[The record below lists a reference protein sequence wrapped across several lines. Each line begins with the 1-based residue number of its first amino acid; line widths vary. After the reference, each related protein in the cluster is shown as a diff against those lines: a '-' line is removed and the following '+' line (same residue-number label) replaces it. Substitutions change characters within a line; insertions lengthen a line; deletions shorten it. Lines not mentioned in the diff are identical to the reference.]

1 MEITLKDILTT
12 YWAQTVLVTA
22 TIGFLLKRV
31 LELRAKK
38 IEEKQSLFQ
47 TNRNAVIMRFMDN
60 YVQLQ
65 GLYRQILDVNFDVKK
80 IESDEFI
87 KLLSE
92 KFEELYSSYFYFK
105 LFLDPLEVL
114 AILT

>member
-22 TIGFLLKRV
+22 TIEFLLKRV